1 MRRVWCAVAI
11 ALVAAACSK
20 STAQPT
26 PRPTGQRGTLL
37 NPIERTRG
45 TVDNLNNQ
53 TSQNEQRF
61 GGEYQQ
67 GENPAG
73 P

>member
-1 MRRVWCAVAI
+1 VRRLLCIAAI
-11 ALVAAACSK
+11 ALAASACGG

-37 NPIERTRG
+37 NPIDRARNS
-45 TVDNLNNQ
+45 VNQQNQQ

-61 GGEYQQ
+61 GGEYEQ
-67 GENPAG
+67 GNP
-73 P
+73 PP